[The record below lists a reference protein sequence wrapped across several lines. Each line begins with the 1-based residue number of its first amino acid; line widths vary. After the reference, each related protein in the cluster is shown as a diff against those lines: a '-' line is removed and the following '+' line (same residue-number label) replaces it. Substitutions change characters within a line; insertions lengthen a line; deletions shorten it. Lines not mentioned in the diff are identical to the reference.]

1 MQLKKKINTTVN
13 NITLEDSEIYDCEH
27 IKSTIKEI
35 QSNYTVK
42 VCNKCFEEFKNLDTR
57 PLFLAKQI
65 LSLSNKMI
73 EKTPEY
79 NNKQIS
85 NKSIKLWHDCN
96 KDVLEQLRKLNF
108 SKEDKTIKSNTTK
121 DETNYDFDQIL
132 HETEMN
138 ENQSGQE
145 LDGKNLH
152 DLYRH
157 STKLIK

>member
-1 MQLKKKINTTVN
+1 MT
-13 NITLEDSEIYDCEH
+13 DSEIYECEH
-27 IKSTIKEI
+27 GNKVIRRI
-35 QSNYTVK
+35 QPEYIIK
-42 VCNKCFEEFKNLDTR
+42 VCNRCYEEFSDVKTR

-73 EKTPEY
+73 EKTPEF
-79 NNKQIS
+79 NDEQNLD
-85 NKSIKLWHDCN
+85 KSIKLWYECN
-96 KDVLEQLRKLNF
+96 TDVLEQLKKLNMTE
-108 SKEDKTIKSNTTK
+108 EDKTKDTNTTK

-132 HETEMN
+132 HETEIDGNQN
-138 ENQSGQE
+138 EQE

>member
-1 MQLKKKINTTVN
+1 MY
-13 NITLEDSEIYDCEH
+13 ECEH
-27 IKSTIKEI
+27 GDKIIRKI
-35 QSNYTVK
+35 QPEYIIK
-42 VCNKCFEEFKNLDTR
+42 VCDKCYKEFTNLKTR

-73 EKTPEY
+73 EKSPEF
-79 NNKQIS
+79 NDEQSID
-85 NKSIKLWHDCN
+85 KSIKLWYECN
-96 KDVLEQLRKLNF
+96 TDVLEQLKKLNMTE
-108 SKEDKTIKSNTTK
+108 EDKTKDTNTTK

-132 HETEMN
+132 HETEIN
-138 ENQSGQE
+138 ASDSEQN